1 MNETLKNAHKFCTN
15 HREALSRDTICG
27 CFHCLRIYSPSE
39 ITKWLCDN
47 TGTALCPHCGVDAVL
62 GESSGY
68 PITKEFLTE
77 MHAAWFGILTGAEK

>member
-1 MNETLKNAHKFCTN
+1 MNEILKNAHKFCTN
-15 HREALSRDTICG
+15 HREVLSRDTICG

-39 ITKWLCDN
+39 ITKWLRDE

-77 MHAAWFGILTGAEK
+77 MHAAWFGIRTGAEK

>member
-1 MNETLKNAHKFCTN
+1 MNETLKNAHRFCTN

-39 ITKWLCDN
+39 ITKWLRDEA
-47 TGTALCPHCGVDAVL
+47 GTALCPHCGVDAVL

-77 MHAAWFGILTGAEK
+77 MHAAWFGIRTGTEQ

>member
-1 MNETLKNAHKFCTN
+1 MNETLKNAHRFCTN
-15 HREALSRDTICG
+15 HREALSRDHICG

-39 ITKWLCDN
+39 ITKWLSDQA
-47 TGTALCPHCGVDAVL
+47 GTALCPHCGVDAVL

-77 MHAAWFGILTGAEK
+77 MHAAWFGIRTGAEK